1 MKKIKKVL
9 LYGLTTL
16 LVLVA
21 GLYLALSPVFAQK
34 LKSFTGQ
41 ANFPLE
47 QAKIDSSKKTIL
59 IVADNNGT
67 ELFDLMAPFYLF
79 NATEQAN
86 VFVISEKKAPILLV
100 NSLFI
105 LPHYTFSEI
114 DSLNIIPDV
123 VVIPNL
129 TVHLK
134 TPPKETTVNWIKKH
148 VSEKTIVLSICDGS
162 ATAAATGLYDGKPL
176 TTHASDFKTL
186 KKQFPKPHW
195 VKDISVTES
204 GNLYSTAGVS
214 NAVEGSLTVIKRLY
228 GEQTMQQVLE
238 NIKYPHSNIQ
248 MNHKSETVGTGAIF
262 KIVSK
267 VIFRKNYKIG
277 VQLDD
282 NINEF
287 ELASLL
293 DTYTRTFPSSL
304 NTFSF
309 NGKKITSRYGLTM
322 YPTGIKTDKVNEV
335 HLLNQGIPS
344 EQNIFANAR
353 IIKYDASI
361 NKYPIDICLER
372 ISQLYGDNFKSC
384 VKLTLDYN

>member
-1 MKKIKKVL
+1 MKNLKKVL
-9 LYGLTTL
+9 FYGLTAL

-21 GLYLALSPVFAQK
+21 ALYFTLSPVFAQK
-34 LKSFTGQ
+34 LKPFTGQ
-41 ANFPLE
+41 PAFPLE
-47 QAKIDSSKKTIL
+47 QKKIDSSKKNIF
-59 IVADNNGT
+59 IVADNSGT

-86 VFVISEKKAPILLV
+86 VLVVSQKKAPILLV

-105 LPHYTFSEI
+105 LPHYTFAEI
-114 DSLNIIPDV
+114 DSLEISPEVI
-123 VVIPNL
+123 VIPNL
-129 TVHLK
+129 SVHLK
-134 TPPKETTVNWIKKH
+134 TPPKEITVNWIKKH

-162 ATAAATGLYDGKPL
+162 ATAAATGLYDGKPI

-186 KKQFPKPHW
+186 KKQFPNPHW

-214 NAVEGSLTVIKRLY
+214 NAVEGSLTVIKRLF
-228 GEQTMQQVLE
+228 GEENMQKVLH
-238 NIKYPHSNIQ
+238 NIKYPHADIQ
-248 MNHKSETVGTGAIF
+248 INHKSEIVGTNAIF
-262 KIVSK
+262 TIVSK
-267 VIFRKNYKIG
+267 VIFKKNYKIG

-304 NTFSF
+304 NTFSL
-309 NGKKITSRYGLTM
+309 NNKKITSKFGLTM
-322 YPTGIKTDKVNEV
+322 YPTGIQSGKVNEL
-335 HLLNQGIPS
+335 HLLDPGNHSDQKIV
-344 EQNIFANAR
+344 ANAR
-353 IIKYDASI
+353 LIKYDSST

-372 ISQLYGDNFKSC
+372 ISQLYGDHFKSC

>member
-9 LYGLTTL
+9 LYGLTAL

-21 GLYLALSPVFAQK
+21 GLYLTLSPVLAQK

-41 ANFPLE
+41 ASFPLE
-47 QAKIDSSKKTIL
+47 QMKIDSSKKTIL

-228 GEQTMQQVLE
+228 GEETMQQVLQ

-248 MNHKSETVGTGAIF
+248 MSHKSETVGTGAIF

-335 HLLNQGIPS
+335 HLLIPS
-344 EQNIFANAR
+344 EQNIFPNAR

>member
-1 MKKIKKVL
+1 
-9 LYGLTTL
+9 
-16 LVLVA
+16 
-21 GLYLALSPVFAQK
+21 
-34 LKSFTGQ
+34 
-41 ANFPLE
+41 
-47 QAKIDSSKKTIL
+47 
-59 IVADNNGT
+59 
-67 ELFDLMAPFYLF
+67 
-79 NATEQAN
+79 
-86 VFVISEKKAPILLV
+86 
-100 NSLFI
+100 
-105 LPHYTFSEI
+105 
-114 DSLNIIPDV
+114 
-123 VVIPNL
+123 VIPNL

-228 GEQTMQQVLE
+228 GEETMQQVLQ

-248 MNHKSETVGTGAIF
+248 MSHKSETVGTGAIF

-335 HLLNQGIPS
+335 HLLIPS
-344 EQNIFANAR
+344 EQNIFPNAR

>member
-9 LYGLTTL
+9 LYGLTAL

-21 GLYLALSPVFAQK
+21 GLYLTLSPVLAQK

-41 ANFPLE
+41 ASFPLE
-47 QAKIDSSKKTIL
+47 QMKIDSSKKTIL

-148 VSEKTIVLSICDGS
+148 VSEKTVVLSICDGS

-228 GEQTMQQVLE
+228 GEETMQQVLQ

-248 MNHKSETVGTGAIF
+248 MSHKSETVGTGAIF

-335 HLLNQGIPS
+335 HLLIPS
-344 EQNIFANAR
+344 EQNIFPNAR